1 MLICYHGLQL
11 STRKYE
17 MLPMRKTQTPYLLSL
32 NDFVN
37 QNPTMVTKEQIYNFM
52 RRKKKNGAD
61 IWVYKVGGKIYVDVD
76 QFFKWAK
83 ERGR

>member
-1 MLICYHGLQL
+1 M
-11 STRKYE
+11 
-17 MLPMRKTQTPYLLSL
+17 PYLLPL
-32 NDFVN
+32 KEFVS
-37 QNPTMVTKEQIYNFM
+37 QNPMMVTMEQIYNFM

-61 IWVYKVGGKIYVDVD
+61 IWVYKVGGKIYVDVE